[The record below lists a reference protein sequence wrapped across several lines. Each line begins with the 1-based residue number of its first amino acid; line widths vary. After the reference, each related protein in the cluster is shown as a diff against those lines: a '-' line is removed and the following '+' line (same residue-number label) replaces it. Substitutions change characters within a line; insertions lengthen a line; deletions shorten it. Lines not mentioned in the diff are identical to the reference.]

1 MFNHIRYDIPKL
13 ERVTKPD
20 GTRLYQTPSGLAY
33 PSVTTVTGLFN
44 KQSIMEWRKRVGE
57 EEATKISTR
66 ASKRGTKIHS
76 LCENHL
82 NNESVVPEML
92 DRAMWDSMLPELS
105 KINNIRC
112 LETTLYSDYLKV
124 AGTVDCIA
132 EYNGRLSVI
141 DFKTSAKIKE
151 RKWISNYF
159 MQCAAYSVA
168 FEERTGISVPDLVII
183 IGVDDEQCQVFVEKR
198 DAWIDQFKEL
208 RAQYDKENPG
218 TFFGSWAKYAVE
230 QRLLYNP
237 LK

>member
-1 MFNHIRYDIPKL
+1 MFNHIQHDIPKL

-33 PSVTTVTGLFN
+33 PSVTTITGLLS

-66 ASKRGTKIHS
+66 ASRRGTKTHT
-76 LCENHL
+76 LCENFL
-82 NNESVVPEML
+82 NNESVIPEML
-92 DRAMWDSMLPELS
+92 DKEMWNSMLPELL

-132 EYNGRLSVI
+132 EYNGRLAII
-141 DFKTSAKIKE
+141 DFKTSAKLKE
-151 RKWISNYF
+151 KRWISNYF

-168 FEERTGISVPDLVII
+168 FEERTGVPVTDLVVI
-183 IGVDDEQCQVFVEKR
+183 IGVDNENCQVFEEKR
-198 DAWIDQFKEL
+198 DSWIDQFKDL
-208 RAQYDKENPG
+208 RAQYDKENPR
-218 TFFGSWAKYAVE
+218 TFFGSWAKYSAE
-230 QRLLYNP
+230 QRLL
-237 LK
+237 

>member
-1 MFNHIRYDIPKL
+1 MFNHIYYDIPKL
-13 ERVTKPD
+13 ERVTEPD

-33 PSVTTVTGLFN
+33 PSVTTITGLLS

-66 ASKRGTKIHS
+66 ASRRGTKIHT
-76 LCENHL
+76 LCENFL
-82 NNESVVPEML
+82 NNESVIPEML
-92 DRAMWDSMLPELS
+92 DKEIWNSMLPELL

-132 EYNGRLSVI
+132 EYGGRLAVI
-141 DFKTSAKIKE
+141 DFKTSAKLKE
-151 RKWISNYF
+151 KRWISNYF

-168 FEERTGISVPDLVII
+168 FEERTGIPVTDLVVI
-183 IGVDDEQCQVFVEKR
+183 IGVDNENCQVFEEKR
-198 DAWIDQFKEL
+198 DSWIDQFKDL

-218 TFFGSWAKYAVE
+218 TFFGSWAKYSAE
-230 QRLLYNP
+230 QKLL
-237 LK
+237 